1 MTIDLRGLTEP
12 GLDRASEILS
22 TLRSGEEHSVPDG
35 FLQDPELTFPAG
47 ARLKELKGQVIK
59 NRWELA
65 LWLSRDL
72 SLESAEDA
80 ARLPPPVWSWLAMR
94 LLDILAPV
102 GDKGRTVREDA
113 RYLLQAGDYRKT
125 YRHLLAGPYF
135 LFRAHA
141 DNPLAV
147 RGLLATAPDAPGEVY
162 EQLASRKFLVTSR
175 AVVTVATELYLD
187 PASGKLRRG
196 AGGAGAGS
204 ARRLSDVLQ
213 QFDKTYDMQSMAPE
227 VLSGLLPQEFRRFL
241 RS

>member
-1 MTIDLRGLTEP
+1 MSIQLRGLTEP
-12 GLDRASEILS
+12 GLNRASEILS
-22 TLRSGEEHSVPDG
+22 TLRSGEERRVPEW
-35 FLQDPELTFPAG
+35 FLEDPELTFRAG
-47 ARLKELKGQVIK
+47 ARLKELKGQGVR

-72 SLESAEDA
+72 SLDSAGDVA
-80 ARLPPPVWSWLAMR
+80 LLPPPVWSWLAMR

-102 GDKGRTVREDA
+102 GNRGRTVREDA

-141 DNPLAV
+141 DNPSAI
-147 RGLLATAPDAPGEVY
+147 RGLLATGPDAPGEVY

-175 AVVTVATELYLD
+175 AVVTVATALYLD
-187 PASGKLRRG
+187 PATGKLRRG

-204 ARRLSDVLQ
+204 PRRLSDVLQ
-213 QFDKTYDMQSMAPE
+213 QFDKTYDMQNMTPE
-227 VLSGLLPQEFRRFL
+227 VLLELLPQEFRRFL
-241 RS
+241 PK